1 LAFDNTIEISTM
13 FITAYLIMP
22 YVKAFFQNNN
32 LLKIMTWVQYFQ
44 DTQVNRNGPPA
55 GKKHKN

>member
-1 LAFDNTIEISTM
+1 
-13 FITAYLIMP
+13 MP

-32 LLKIMTWVQYFQ
+32 LLKIMSWVQYFQ

-55 GKKHKN
+55 GKNIKIKHSKH